1 MICFFICKE
10 RCDITVLTDTHCCL
24 ENESQWLE
32 EWGYI
37 GKFSS
42 YSSRSRVVA
51 VLFKNSLEFKINSAI
66 LDTN

>member
-10 RCDITVLTDTHCCL
+10 RCDITDLTDTHCCL
-24 ENESQWLE
+24 ENESQWFG

-42 YSSRSRVVA
+42 YSSRSRGVA
-51 VLFKNSLEFKINSAI
+51 VLIKNSFEFKIK
-66 LDTN
+66 